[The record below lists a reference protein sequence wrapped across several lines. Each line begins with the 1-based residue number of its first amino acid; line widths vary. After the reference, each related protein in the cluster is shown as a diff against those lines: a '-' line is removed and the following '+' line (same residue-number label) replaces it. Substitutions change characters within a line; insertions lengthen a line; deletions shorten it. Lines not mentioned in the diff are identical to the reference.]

1 MRQRKRELLRR
12 EESGESDEEEQFL
25 SQPQTCAIF
34 SNYFLEAGASMSS
47 RTPVAL
53 AHAGLDGARRSSPE
67 RRPRASLLSLDA
79 VGPTQRSLTTEYR
92 AAMRSSLDLFPSMGA
107 RPATSPATT
116 RGAGAAL
123 REKLSAAA
131 LLSPEMRAMAPQHAP
146 SAMARAAAAARR
158 PATSHGSGDAALP
171 SLRDAVPAW
180 CTRADEVREAG
191 DAFVSRHAKRR
202 AHAKTALRDLR
213 ATGGAGQRQAR
224 SFEKSVEEI
233 RYNRFF
239 LDASAIIPARPPV
252 DHHRAPPT
260 AMARIPWRLEE
271 SIWAPRKE
279 SADSR
284 DFYDTDAVGARAIA
298 RDWRAALKVSRLE
311 AFINKVDDGDSDDE
325 LEEVDEVRDV
335 FADHH
340 QLVYGLFDYYAAVG
354 ASDDIFH
361 IGLNGYHQLVD
372 ELHLARK
379 GSKHCEKQH
388 LELIF
393 TQVDSSHRLD
403 EKMAKGD
410 DGGHRPPRLDRGT
423 KAAQP
428 LQPSE
433 RDQQAGMAEGPRA
446 RRRRPPRVEP
456 PRV

>member
-1 MRQRKRELLRR
+1 
-12 EESGESDEEEQFL
+12 
-25 SQPQTCAIF
+25 
-34 SNYFLEAGASMSS
+34 
-47 RTPVAL
+47 
-53 AHAGLDGARRSSPE
+53 
-67 RRPRASLLSLDA
+67 
-79 VGPTQRSLTTEYR
+79 
-92 AAMRSSLDLFPSMGA
+92 
-107 RPATSPATT
+107 
-116 RGAGAAL
+116 
-123 REKLSAAA
+123 
-131 LLSPEMRAMAPQHAP
+131 
-146 SAMARAAAAARR
+146 MARAAAAARR
-158 PATSHGSGDAALP
+158 PATSHGSSDAALP

-202 AHAKTALRDLR
+202 AHAKSALRDLR

-239 LDASAIIPARPPV
+239 LDASAVTIARPPV

-260 AMARIPWRLEE
+260 ALARIPWRLEE

-279 SADSR
+279 SSDAR

-340 QLVYGLFDYYAAVG
+340 QLVFGLFDYYAAVG

-410 DGGHRPPRLDRGT
+410 DGAAAAPP
-423 KAAQP
+423 APAP
-428 LQPSE
+428 I
-433 RDQQAGMAEGPRA
+433 A
-446 RRRRPPRVEP
+446 RRASAASGPFSRGLVRQKTTAIDRRGSTEERKRLNHFNQANAINRQEWLRVLVRIAVARFVLSRRESDVSNALHKLLADELRRHAPPAALADRNTFRQRHCYIEP
-456 PRV
+456 VDKVLRRHEPSLKALYGRWAAGNTYDKARERAALSYPSGWRCVSSSS